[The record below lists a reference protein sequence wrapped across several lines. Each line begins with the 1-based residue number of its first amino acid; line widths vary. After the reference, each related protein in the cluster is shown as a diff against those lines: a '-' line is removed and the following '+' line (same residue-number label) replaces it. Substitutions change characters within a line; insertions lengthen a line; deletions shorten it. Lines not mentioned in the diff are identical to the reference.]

1 MFIFQWLVSLAV
13 QHFFL
18 SKIAIGEEVS
28 LAMID
33 MVKTWNVREYTLKEQ
48 VPQLIYE
55 RNALPEKM
63 TALAGLCGDGT
74 LLGQYIFDLHSNFIV
89 LKIGKIQFLKTLDC
103 KSTKSGRF
111 GIQYIY
117 NN

>member
-1 MFIFQWLVSLAV
+1 MFIFQLLVSLAV

-33 MVKTWNVREYTLKEQ
+33 MVKTWNVREYTLKE
-48 VPQLIYE
+48 LYE